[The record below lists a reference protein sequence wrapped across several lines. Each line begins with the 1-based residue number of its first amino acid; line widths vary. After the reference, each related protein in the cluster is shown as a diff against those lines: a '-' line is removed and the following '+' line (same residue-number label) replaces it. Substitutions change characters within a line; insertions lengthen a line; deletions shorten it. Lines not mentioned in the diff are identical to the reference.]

1 MKKNILRKISGL
13 LQLIVP
19 AMLLTLL
26 MAFSPSRYEA
36 DTDWTIM
43 AQENGITAYAMES
56 KCDKG
61 DVYLFKFENTTDKVV
76 SLNYTLEATLDPTFP
91 PIKKEVVLQPN
102 QTVSGNCDTMWETT
116 LPNSHPKR
124 GDLKSRLNVSLNTNQ

>member
-26 MAFSPSRYEA
+26 MAFSPSRYNA
-36 DTDWTIM
+36 DNDWTIM

-61 DVYLFKFENTTDKVV
+61 DVYLFKFENNTDKAIEFT
-76 SLNYTLEATLDPTFP
+76 YTLTAKLDPTFP
-91 PIKKEVVLQPN
+91 PIAKKIELGAQKSVA
-102 QTVSGNCDTMWETT
+102 GNCDTMWETT
-116 LPNSHPKR
+116 LPNRNPAR
-124 GDLKSRLNVSLNTNQ
+124 GDLKSSLEVSISINQ

>member
-19 AMLLTLL
+19 AMLLTLVL
-26 MAFSPSRYEA
+26 AFSPSRYEA

-43 AQENGITAYAMES
+43 AQDNGITAYAMES

-91 PIKKEVVLQPN
+91 PVSKEVQLQPN
-102 QTVSGNCDTMWETT
+102 QTISGNCDTMWETT
-116 LPNSHPKR
+116 LPNRHPAK
-124 GDLKSRLNVSLNTNQ
+124 GDLSSRLNVSLNINQ